1 MTARLNP
8 LALLAATASLLL
20 ALTACGSSDG
30 TGTDAAGDAAASGA
44 YPVKITT
51 KFGDVTV
58 EERPE
63 RVVALGWGDAETALA
78 LGVQPVGQ
86 SDWLEFG
93 GDGVGPWVT
102 QKYDESPEKIGTLEP
117 EYEKIASLRPDLILD
132 VKSSGDAGRYDLLSK
147 IAPTVAVPEGGD
159 SYKTTW
165 TKQTQMIA
173 EALGVPDKGAKLIA
187 GIDAKFAAA
196 REEHPEFKG
205 KTISLGSRT
214 SGGYGGYVKGTDR
227 VAFVE
232 SLGFENN
239 PKIDAAAGKNF
250 SIEIAR
256 ENLGILDA
264 DLVVMTAIG
273 LEPAQISGDPLYK
286 AVPAVRD
293 GRSIVFDDKNISNAF
308 ATNTPLSIGYAIDK
322 VVPLFAEKIK

>member
-20 ALTACGSSDG
+20 ALTACGSSGDTET
-30 TGTDAAGDAAASGA
+30 TGSGGAASGA
-44 YPVKITT
+44 FPAEVAT
-51 KFGDVTV
+51 KFGAVTV
-58 EERPE
+58 EKRPE

-86 SDWLEFG
+86 SDWLAFG

-102 QKYDESPEKIGTLEP
+102 QKYDESPAKIGTLEP
-117 EYEKIASLRPDLILD
+117 EFEKIASLRPDLILD
-132 VKSSGDAGRYDLLSK
+132 VKSSGDQARYDLLSK
-147 IAPTVAVPEGGD
+147 IAPTIAVPEGGD
-159 SYKTTW
+159 SYKTSW
-165 TKQTQMIA
+165 TKQTRMIA
-173 EALGVPDKGAKLIA
+173 KALGVADEGEKLIA
-187 GIDAKFAAA
+187 DIDAKFAAA
-196 REEHPEFKG
+196 REEHPEFAG

-227 VAFVE
+227 VGFVE
-232 SLGFENN
+232 KLGFANN
-239 PKIDAAAGKNF
+239 PKIDAAAGENF

-256 ENLGILDA
+256 ENLGMLDA

-273 LEPAQISGDPLYK
+273 IEPTEITGDPLFES
-286 AVPAVRD
+286 VPAVRD
-293 GRSIVFDDKNISNAF
+293 GRSIVFDNKDISNAF

-322 VVPLFAEKIK
+322 VVPLFAEKLK